1 MGAGGTVIPTAP
13 AGFNRDLVPSMK
25 TSLLPLRYLLTF
37 KVVLVVCVLR
47 AGVCPRGGGEGARW
61 GGVDSNKTCRMILD
75 KNTEWVGV
83 YGTMRKM
90 SA

>member
-1 MGAGGTVIPTAP
+1 MCAESRG
-13 AGFNRDLVPSMK
+13 
-25 TSLLPLRYLLTF
+25 LPE
-37 KVVLVVCVLR
+37 
-47 AGVCPRGGGEGARW
+47 GGGEGARW
-61 GGVDSNKTCRMILD
+61 GGGRGGSNKTCRMILD

>member
-1 MGAGGTVIPTAP
+1 MCAESRG
-13 AGFNRDLVPSMK
+13 
-25 TSLLPLRYLLTF
+25 LPEGWRRGS
-37 KVVLVVCVLR
+37 KV
-47 AGVCPRGGGEGARW
+47 
-61 GGVDSNKTCRMILD
+61 GGVDSKKTCRMILD